1 MELAIQTLSDLG
13 FVIKWKKISGSAHPK
28 AGVARLILE
37 DPFLLNS
44 LAKRVLSAVETAGDK
59 VLSLSKH
66 FSEGTRESPGS
77 HGVRR
82 TCSAKSQ
89 IQMIKSHQVSK
100 HLKRL

>member
-1 MELAIQTLSDLG
+1 MCYGEIYGVGHSYPLRSRVCHELE
-13 FVIKWKKISGSAHPK
+13 KISGSAHPK

-82 TCSAKSQ
+82 TGSAKSQ
-89 IQMIKSHQVSK
+89 IQIPSG
-100 HLKRL
+100 LKGP